1 MHDTLTTIAL
11 VVLTCLASA
20 LSAVAIASLRRRAP
34 GGASQGL
41 LWLLI
46 TIGCGALFLY
56 RTLFVYES
64 WQPLAAHVDGLL
76 MLAALFGAAVL
87 FLQSPSRLP
96 GSAAFAGPLMVL
108 LLLWAVCASRWTL
121 VAFRIETIVKSVH
134 LATVYL
140 GTLFFAVA
148 AIAGAVFLH
157 SQHRLRH
164 KEAPTG
170 RTPFDSLE
178 SIERLIVHSSA
189 LGLALLTI
197 GLITGLVIVST
208 QREADP
214 TWWINWKLVLT
225 LAAWFIYAAV
235 MNVRFATAFRGAR
248 AAWLSIA
255 GVALLLATFG
265 VSSALPSGAAPVEES
280 APPITAAPA
289 VPPAPGEVP

>member
-1 MHDTLTTIAL
+1 
-11 VVLTCLASA
+11 
-20 LSAVAIASLRRRAP
+20 LSIVAIASLRRRAS
-34 GGASQGL
+34 GGASQGV
-41 LWLLI
+41 LWGLI
-46 TIGCGALFLY
+46 TIGCGALFIY

-76 MLAALFGAAVL
+76 MLATLFGAAVL
-87 FLQSPSRLP
+87 FLHSASRLP

-164 KEAPTG
+164 KAAPAG
-170 RTPFDSLE
+170 RTPFASLE
-178 SIERLIVHSSA
+178 SIERLIIHSSA

-197 GLITGLVIVST
+197 GLITGLVIVSR

-225 LAAWFIYAAV
+225 LTAWLIYAAV

-265 VSSALPSGAAPVEES
+265 VSSALPSKKAPAEES
-280 APPITAAPA
+280 APTINESA
-289 VPPAPGEVP
+289 VPPTSGGVR